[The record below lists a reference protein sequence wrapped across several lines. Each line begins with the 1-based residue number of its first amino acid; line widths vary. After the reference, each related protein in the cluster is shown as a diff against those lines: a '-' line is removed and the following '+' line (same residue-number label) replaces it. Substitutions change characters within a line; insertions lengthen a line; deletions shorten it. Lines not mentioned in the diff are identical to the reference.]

1 MNFIIEKKKHT
12 EEMIKLHYE
21 NNNEN
26 INRLY
31 RHNHILYTECKSL
44 KMLFHLY
51 AHTSTR
57 CNGKDIVF

>member
-1 MNFIIEKKKHT
+1 
-12 EEMIKLHYE
+12 MIKLHYE